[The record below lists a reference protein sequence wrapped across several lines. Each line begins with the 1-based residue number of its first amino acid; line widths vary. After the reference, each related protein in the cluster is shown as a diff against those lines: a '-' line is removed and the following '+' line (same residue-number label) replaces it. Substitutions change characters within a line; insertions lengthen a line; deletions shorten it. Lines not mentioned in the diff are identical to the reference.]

1 MTTTDLAASSYQEF
15 FLWLLGKRKRFRV
28 QGNSMLPL
36 LQPGEEILID
46 RHAYQNSL
54 PQIGELVVAIHPEK
68 SNLPIVKRV
77 KAITPEGKYFLIGD
91 NLAQSTDS
99 NAFGAVSLE
108 HILGKVT
115 SRFG

>member
-1 MTTTDLAASSYQEF
+1 MTKTDLAASSYQEF

-46 RHAYQNSL
+46 RHAYQSSL
-54 PQIGELVVAIHPEK
+54 PQVGELVVAIHPEK
-68 SNLPIVKRV
+68 VNLPIVKRV

-91 NLAQSTDS
+91 NLAHSTDS
-99 NAFGAVSLE
+99 HDFGAVSLDN
-108 HILGKVT
+108 ILGKVT

>member
-1 MTTTDLAASSYQEF
+1 MTINDLAESNYHEF

-54 PQIGELVVAIHPEK
+54 PQVGEIVVAIHPEGLD
-68 SNLPIVKRV
+68 LPIVKRV
-77 KAITPEGKYFLIGD
+77 TAITPERRYFLTGD
-91 NLAQSTDS
+91 NLAASTDS
-99 NAFGAVSLE
+99 YDFGAVEIDS
-108 HILGKVT
+108 ILGKVT
-115 SRFG
+115 SRFN

>member
-1 MTTTDLAASSYQEF
+1 MTTTYLAESSYQEF

-46 RHAYQNSL
+46 RQAYRTSL
-54 PQIGELVVAIHPEK
+54 PQVGELVVAIHPERL
-68 SNLPIVKRV
+68 NLPIVKRV
-77 KAITPEGKYFLIGD
+77 KAITPEGKYFLTGD

-99 NAFGAVSLE
+99 HVFGAVELE
-108 HILGKVT
+108 NILGKVT
-115 SRFG
+115 SRFR